1 MVSYWFYL
9 VNTQPYHKLTKRS
22 SSSAL
27 FKTSHPSLL
36 ALVSSIH
43 ALYTPLHHKKDLTV
57 FHRVSLGWST
67 GDKRSSIDLCLV
79 TESIQVLFVP
89 PPPTPSSSYLGAP
102 PLPPNRTGCLPVYIY
117 IPGTLNPT
125 DVWLSLITESINVCS
140 WVLIYFYWC
149 IDISMYIHYA
159 TVGCT
164 PQIRTNEHDLFSSTI
179 YTPTKR
185 IKMFITGGC
194 GGPFC

>member
-1 MVSYWFYL
+1 MDV
-9 VNTQPYHKLTKRS
+9 
-22 SSSAL
+22 
-27 FKTSHPSLL
+27 
-36 ALVSSIH
+36 
-43 ALYTPLHHKKDLTV
+43 
-57 FHRVSLGWST
+57 
-67 GDKRSSIDLCLV
+67 CLV
-79 TESIQVLFVP
+79 TESIQVLFVTP
-89 PPPTPSSSYLGAP
+89 PPPL
-102 PLPPNRTGCLPVYIY
+102 PLTWMPHPYPQIERAACLSIY
-117 IPGTLNPT
+117 ISGTLNTT

-149 IDISMYIHYA
+149 INISMYIHYA

-185 IKMFITGGC
+185 IKMFIIGGC

>member
-43 ALYTPLHHKKDLTV
+43 ALCTPLHHKKDLTV

-79 TESIQVLFVP
+79 TESIQVVCP

-125 DVWLSLITESINVCS
+125 DVWLSLITESINVCR

-149 IDISMYIHYA
+149 INISMYTLCDSGMYTSDSDQWARSILFHY
-159 TVGCT
+159 
-164 PQIRTNEHDLFSSTI
+164 I
-179 YTPTKR
+179 YTR
-185 IKMFITGGC
+185 
-194 GGPFC
+194 

>member
-9 VNTQPYHKLTKRS
+9 INTQPYHKLTKRS

-36 ALVSSIH
+36 ALISSIH
-43 ALYTPLHHKKDLTV
+43 ALYTPLHHKTDLTV

-67 GDKRSSIDLCLV
+67 GDKRSSMDVCLV
-79 TESIQVLFVP
+79 TESIQVLFVTP
-89 PPPTPSSSYLGAP
+89 PPPL
-102 PLPPNRTGCLPVYIY
+102 PLTWMPHPYPQIERAACLSIY
-117 IPGTLNPT
+117 ISGTLNTT

-149 IDISMYIHYA
+149 INISMYTLCDSGMYTSDSDQWARSILFHY
-159 TVGCT
+159 
-164 PQIRTNEHDLFSSTI
+164 I
-179 YTPTKR
+179 YTH
-185 IKMFITGGC
+185 
-194 GGPFC
+194 